1 MKQADIIKACIAL
14 DKIMRQDTSL
24 TVSKKV
30 FDMRNKLQN
39 AWKFQ
44 VAEEGKIAARH
55 PNVDPVKSSVQYS
68 INNEEEKE
76 ARIQELNS
84 YVKEM
89 EELGNME
96 QDIDVEP
103 FSISVSQEDIK
114 MAGNDIK
121 ALQGFITFEE

>member
-24 TVSKKV
+24 AVSRKV

-39 AWKFQ
+39 AWNFQ
-44 VAEEGKIAARH
+44 VSEESKIAARH

-121 ALQGFITFEE
+121 ALQGFITFED

>member
-68 INNEEEKE
+68 INNEEEKD